1 MFRKFVSVL
10 ALALALLMVFGACA
24 SNAEAPSSSAADS
37 SASDSSESKPEES
50 SSEATGEVTKITA
63 WLNAPME
70 NEMAYYEAFSEKF
83 PQYEIEYTLYQDD
96 ELKEQTTIAVQAGT
110 APTILRPKV
119 GSQLNDLYAAGALAN
134 LDAYSEQYGWKE
146 MSFDDIYEACSKDG
160 SLYAVARSTGGYWN
174 TLYYNEEYNKE
185 LGLGLT
191 PETELTLDEFIALNE
206 KINAAGYQS
215 LSLGVLDRWPGVI
228 LMGDLFMQVATPQI
242 IDDLNS
248 GAVTWDNSEEVIEVF
263 TALQKLGQSGALITG
278 WETSDHM
285 SVNQAWAGG
294 KTMFMYC
301 GTWWPE
307 SVTDGF
313 DGVPFEIHSMAFP
326 SIDDDKK
333 LQGQMFFANDAYAVN
348 AAATDAE
355 KDAAACWIDYT
366 FNIEGMEQKFADS
379 PLYTV
384 NKTFNEKINAGEYEM
399 KDLFKEPTFARQM
412 DLPQMNYADWAFD
425 TSVIEELK
433 LRIFDLMSGT
443 ITPEEAAAAVAAVK
457 ADLG

>member
-1 MFRKFVSVL
+1 MFKKFISVL
-10 ALALALLMVFGACA
+10 ALALAVLMVFGACA
-24 SNAEAPSSSAADS
+24 SNTPASSAASSEAASSDS
-37 SASDSSESKPEES
+37 SASAEES
-50 SSEATGEVTKITA
+50 SEASATGEVTKITA
-63 WLNAPME
+63 WLNAPLE
-70 NEMAYYEAFSEKF
+70 NEMSYYEDFSKAF

-146 MSFDDIYEACSKDG
+146 MSFDDIYDACSKDG

-174 TLYYNEEYNKE
+174 TLYYNEEYNQE

-191 PETELTLDEFIALNE
+191 PDTELTLDEFIALNE
-206 KINAAGYQS
+206 KLNAAGHQS
-215 LSLGVLDRWPGVI
+215 LSLGLLDRWPGVI
-228 LMGDLFMQVATPQI
+228 LMGDLFMQIATPQI

-248 GAVTWDNSEEVIEVF
+248 GAVTWDNSDEVIQVF
-263 TALQKLGQSGALITG
+263 TALQKLGQSGSLIAG

-307 SVTDGF
+307 SITDGF
-313 DGVPFEIHSMAFP
+313 DGVPFEVHSMALP
-326 SIDDDKK
+326 SIDDDKSLK
-333 LQGQMFFANDAYAVN
+333 GQMFFANDAYAVN

-366 FNIEGMEQKFADS
+366 FNLTGMEKKFEDS
-379 PLYTV
+379 PIYTV
-384 NKTFNEKINAGEYEM
+384 NKTFNEKIQAGEYEI
-399 KDLFKEPTFARQM
+399 KDLFKEHTFARQM

-443 ITPEEAAAAVAAVK
+443 ITPEQAAASVAAVK
-457 ADLG
+457 AELN